1 MYVKLRSMI
10 YGFRQIGKPAAV
22 IGIGQTSCDIAT
34 SVYEVPLSSFLRR
47 DRKGAPNLRIKAQ
60 PFIVPLVC
68 TFFVVGVFFFFK
80 RRSPEH
86 LLCV

>member
-1 MYVKLRSMI
+1 MI

-68 TFFVVGVFFFFK
+68 TFFVVGVFFFL
-80 RRSPEH
+80 SGA
-86 LLCV
+86 LLSTYCVSNTLLGTM